1 MAIPSVDSMGKDHP
15 KIVIAGGGVAALEVL
30 LGLRRLLSERAEITL
45 ISPQDKFVYRPMA
58 ITEPFGGAVVPSFD
72 LTELLAG
79 QRPNLVQDSLA
90 AIDPV
95 KHVAVTEE
103 GREFVFDKAV
113 VAIGAHSEPVI
124 ERALTFSGGPRV
136 EAMTKLLNEI
146 ATGDIRRVAFVSP
159 GGAVWP
165 LPLYELALLTAKWA
179 DDNFVEGFQIE
190 LITPEQAPLRLFGS
204 AASQEVAGL
213 LRKHNIRLRTM
224 THVAHYDGEFLDL
237 VPGRKVTAD
246 RVVAIP
252 RLHGRLVR
260 GLESDDNGFLRTDGH
275 GLVSGTLDV
284 YAAGDVTNFPV
295 KQGGIASQQA
305 DAIVRAIAASYG
317 ADVEP
322 RPFRPVLRGLLFT
335 GNGPAFMRADISGTA
350 GDDSSVS
357 ADPLWETGDK
367 IAGEY
372 LSRFLAD
379 HGLDKT
385 I

>member
-1 MAIPSVDSMGKDHP
+1 MGKERP

-30 LGLRRLLSERAEITL
+30 LGLRLLLGEDAEITL
-45 ISPQDKFVYRPMA
+45 ISPQDEFVYRPMA
-58 ITEPFGGAVVPSFD
+58 ITEPFGGPAMPTFD
-72 LTELLAG
+72 LTELLVD
-79 QRPNLVQDSLA
+79 QRPQLIHDSLT

-95 KHVAVTEE
+95 NRVATTAT
-103 GREFVFDKAV
+103 GRELPFDKAV
-113 VAIGAHSEPVI
+113 VAIGAHAEPVI
-124 ERALTFSGGPRV
+124 ERALTFTGGPRV
-136 EAMTKLLNEI
+136 EAMAGVLDEV
-146 ATGDIRRVAFVSP
+146 AAGQVRRIAFVSP

-165 LPLYELALLTAKWA
+165 LPLYELALLTAKW
-179 DDNFVEGFQIE
+179 VEERAIEDVEIE

-213 LRKHNIRLRTM
+213 LRRHNIRLRTI
-224 THVAHYDGEFLDL
+224 TRVAHYDGEQLEL
-237 VPGRKVTAD
+237 VPGRKVAAD

-252 RLHGRLVR
+252 RLHGRLVD

-284 YAAGDVTNFPV
+284 YAAGDITNFPV
-295 KQGGIASQQA
+295 KQGGIAAQQA
-305 DAIVRAIAASYG
+305 DAIVRAIACDLG

-322 RPFRPVLRGLLFT
+322 APFRPVLRGLLFT

-357 ADPLWETGDK
+357 HDPLWASGDK

-372 LSRFLAD
+372 LSGFLAE
-379 HGLDKT
+379 HGL
-385 I
+385 

>member
-58 ITEPFGGAVVPSFD
+58 ITEPFGGAAVPSFD

-79 QRPNLVQDSLA
+79 QRPILVQDSLA

-95 KHVAVTEE
+95 KRVAVTEG
-103 GREFVFDKAV
+103 GREFAFDKAV

-237 VPGRKVTAD
+237 VPGRKVAAD

>member
-1 MAIPSVDSMGKDHP
+1 MGKDQP

-30 LGLRRLLSERAEITL
+30 LGLRRMLGADAEITL
-45 ISPQDKFVYRPMA
+45 ISPQNEFVYRPMA
-58 ITEPFGGAVVPSFD
+58 IGEPFGGPAMPSFD
-72 LTELLAG
+72 LTELLAD
-79 QRPNLVQDSLA
+79 QHPVLVRDSLTE
-90 AIDPV
+90 IDSI
-95 KHVAVTEE
+95 KRVALTEG
-103 GREFVFDKAV
+103 GRELPFDKAV
-113 VAIGAHSEPVI
+113 VAVGAHAEPVI
-124 ERALTFSGGPRV
+124 EHALTFSGGSRV
-136 EAMTKLLNEI
+136 EAMTRLLSEI
-146 ATGDIRRVAFVSP
+146 ATGNVRRVAFVLP

-179 DDNFVEGFQIE
+179 DDNYVAGFQIE

-224 THVAHYDGEFLDL
+224 THVAHYDGEMLDL
-237 VPGRKVTAD
+237 VPGRRAPAD

-284 YAAGDVTNFPV
+284 YAAGDITNFPV
-295 KQGGIASQQA
+295 KQGGIAAQQA
-305 DAIVRAIAASYG
+305 DAIVRAIASRYG

-335 GNGPAFMRADISGTA
+335 GDGPAFMRADISGTA
-350 GDDSSVS
+350 GDDSDVS
-357 ADPLWETGDK
+357 SDPLWPSGDK

-372 LSRFLAD
+372 LSRFLSD
-379 HGLDKT
+379 HGLGRT
-385 I
+385 A